1 MKTILKTFALFS
13 LILFLSACSTDK
25 KVQLFNGENLD
36 NWNIFVSTDD
46 VQPEELFYV
55 EDGMISTLGIPHGY
69 IRTKQTYSNFKLHVE
84 WRWTAEPTNSGVLLH
99 VTGKDMIWPLSIE
112 CQLMNGKAGDL
123 VLIGKGSG
131 VTVKGQ
137 SHLIES
143 EENRYMVLPK
153 FEEVSENPA
162 GEWNS
167 YDITLKEGNI
177 EVLVNGVL
185 QNSGSDITLSGGNI
199 ALQSEG
205 SPIQFRNVYLIP
217 LD

>member
-13 LILFLSACSTDK
+13 LVLFLSACSTDK

-55 EDGMISTLGIPHGY
+55 KDGMISTLGVPHGY
-69 IRTKQTYSNFKLHVE
+69 IRTKETYSNFKLHVE

-123 VLIGKGSG
+123 VLIRDHLNLQF
-131 VTVKGQ
+131 Q
-137 SHLIES
+137 SPLTGPVWPG
-143 EENRYMVLPK
+143 EERFPDMTQAWD
-153 FEEVSENPA
+153 PA
-162 GEWNS
+162 LRR
-167 YDITLKEGNI
+167 T
-177 EVLVNGVL
+177 
-185 QNSGSDITLSGGNI
+185 
-199 ALQSEG
+199 ALQVADLLNAVG
-205 SPIQFRNVYLIP
+205 G
-217 LD
+217 